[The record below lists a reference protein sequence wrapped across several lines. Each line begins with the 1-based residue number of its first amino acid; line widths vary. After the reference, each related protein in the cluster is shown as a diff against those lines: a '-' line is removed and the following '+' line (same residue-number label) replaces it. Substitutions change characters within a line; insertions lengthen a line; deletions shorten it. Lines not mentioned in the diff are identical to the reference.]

1 MSITVETL
9 ATKRVIDT
17 RTDVNSYA
25 RRTYQ
30 IFDGPQ
36 DSGYVKFH
44 PNGAN
49 GGANGAGNQIN
60 FTLNPPSTRVFVNRR
75 VVLEAKFIVE
85 ITGIPQTTGADGVTK
100 TNAANGYLIN
110 MKQSGAIGADRPF
123 LAPTVDP
130 GTELGADV
138 GTCGPRAYPL
148 ANATQSL
155 QVNIN
160 NDQLSQNLG
169 QYWRATTRYANSLGQ
184 SEIDQGS
191 TATMLDMAQSYA
203 QTKGNAL
210 SPFMKRG
217 SNPLQTSRTGIYEVK
232 VLANPKWVS
241 GAAVTARLEF
251 TVREPLYLSPFLF
264 QRGAQDTGLIGVQT
278 LGLQLQLGGR
288 GGGSLADAI
297 FCLDSS
303 AYSDTTTV
311 TAVTQE
317 VYCYMNFLTPDAL
330 QVIPDVNNYPY
341 YEPVL
346 YTTTNNAPIAAGDVT
361 VHEAVMNNIQ
371 LNSIPQRLLI
381 FIDEPDSAARAIKSD
396 TYAAIENINIS
407 FDNRDSL
414 LAAAQPI
421 DLYNIAA
428 KNNTNLTWAEW
439 SRDCGSVLC
448 LNFGE
453 DIPLRANQAV
463 GLRGSY
469 NLRMTVRFRNVKSGN
484 YSEGGQ
490 AFPLPMAGYTLS
502 VVVFSVGV
510 MTIAQQNVVRTTGIL
525 TNEDVLRS
533 KEQPATPY
541 VNTGDIYGGGWFDD
555 FARGFMSVMRPAASI
570 ASKILPMLAPETAP
584 FVGAFNSIINPEQ
597 PAGPGNTGLVRSF
610 GNGLVGGNVS
620 GGRLVGGKKVTRAQL
635 AKMMR

>member
-9 ATKRVIDT
+9 ATKRVVDS

-36 DSGYVKFH
+36 DTGFVKFN
-44 PNGAN
+44 PNGGQAS
-49 GGANGAGNQIN
+49 GNQLN

-75 VVLEAKFIVE
+75 VIIESTFEVTLKGV
-85 ITGIPQTTGADGVTK
+85 PQVGQDYLLNFEGTGATISTAPNVPAGQLPVK
-100 TNAANGYLIN
+100 LGSVNGN
-110 MKQSGAIGADRPF
+110 
-123 LAPTVDP
+123 
-130 GTELGADV
+130 
-138 GTCGPRAYPL
+138 CGPRAYPL
-148 ANATQSL
+148 ANATRSL
-155 QVNIN
+155 QVSLN

-191 TATMLDMAQSYA
+191 TATMLDLAQDYS
-203 QTKGNAL
+203 QTSGNPL
-210 SPFMKRG
+210 SPFAVRG
-217 SNPLQTSRTGIYEVK
+217 ANPLQTSRSSLYSVVIRRNDERDIDDPNAELT
-232 VLANPKWVS
+232 
-241 GAAVTARLEF
+241 AVIRF

-264 QRGAQDTGLIGVQT
+264 QKGDQDTGLIGIQT
-278 LGLQLQLGGR
+278 MNLQLQLGGR
-288 GGGSLADAI
+288 GGSDLAAAVFSVDEGRT
-297 FCLDSS
+297 FNL
-303 AYSDTTTV
+303 AYGRSV
-311 TAVTQE
+311 TATTLESYV
-317 VYCYMNFLTPDAL
+317 YMNFLTPDAL
-330 QVIPDVNNYPY
+330 QIIPDINNYPY
-341 YEPVL
+341 YEPTL
-346 YTTTNNAPIAAGDVT
+346 YTTTVPGVIPSGAVSQTI
-361 VHEAVMNNIQ
+361 VMNNVQ

-381 FIDEPDSAARAIKSD
+381 FIDEPDSAASPFKSD
-396 TYAAIENINIS
+396 TYASIQGVNIS

-428 KNNTNLTWAEW
+428 KNNTNLTWTEW
-439 SRDCGSVLC
+439 NRDCGSVLC

-469 NLRMTVRFRNVKSGN
+469 NLRMTVTFNNVKTSGIN
-484 YSEGGQ
+484 DINGTYAPAAMNGVSLQ
-490 AFPLPMAGYTLS
+490 VL
-502 VVVFSVGV
+502 VFGVGV
-510 MTIAQQNVVRTTGIL
+510 MTIAQQNVVRTVGIL

-533 KEQPATPY
+533 KTQPAVPY
-541 VNTGDIYGGGWFDD
+541 LPSGDLYGGGWFDD
-555 FARGFMSVMRPAASI
+555 FAKGFMSVMRPAASI

-610 GNGLVGGNVS
+610 GNGLVGGNV

-635 AKMMR
+635 AKMLK

>member
-1 MSITVETL
+1 MSITVDTL

-36 DSGYVKFH
+36 DTGYVKFT
-44 PNGAN
+44 PNGAP
-49 GGANGAGNQIN
+49 GGNQVN

-75 VVLEAKFIVE
+75 IILEARFKVT
-85 ITGIPQTTGADGVTK
+85 ITGRKNGSIPGISGGPATWGPVRDA
-100 TNAANGYLIN
+100 YLIN
-110 MKQSGAIGADRPF
+110 MAESGARGDDPA
-123 LAPTVDP
+123 TV
-130 GTELGADV
+130 LGSTD

-169 QYWRATTRYANSLGQ
+169 QYWRATTRYANSLAQ
-184 SEIDQGS
+184 SEIDQGT
-191 TATMLDMAQSYA
+191 TATMLDMAQAYS
-203 QTKGNAL
+203 QTNGSNL
-210 SPFMKRG
+210 SPFAKRG
-217 SNPLQTSRTGIYEVK
+217 ANPLQTARTGIYDIV
-232 VLANPKWVS
+232 VTANPETDP
-241 GAAVTARLEF
+241 AADVVAELEF

-288 GGGSLADAI
+288 GPNGLADAI
-297 FCLDSS
+297 FSLD
-303 AYSDTTTV
+303 AYEYSPTTTV
-311 TAVTQE
+311 TATCESVA
-317 VYCYMNFLTPDAL
+317 CYVNFLTPDAL

-346 YTTTNNAPIAAGDVT
+346 YTTRDPRPVDANPATIREV
-361 VHEAVMNNIQ
+361 VMNNIQ
-371 LNSIPQRLLI
+371 LNSIPQRMLI
-381 FIDEPDSAARAIKSD
+381 FIDEPDSEAKVTKSD
-396 TYAAIENINIS
+396 TFCSIENVNIS

-439 SRDCGSVLC
+439 SRDVGSVLC

-469 NLRMTVRFRNVKSGN
+469 NLRMTVRYRNVKTGKAN
-484 YSEGGQ
+484 ATGQ
-490 AFPLPMAGYTLS
+490 YPSVPLTQGVNLS
-502 VVVFSVGV
+502 VIVFSVGV

-541 VNTGDIYGGGWFDD
+541 INSGDLYGGGFFDD
-555 FARGFMSVMRPAASI
+555 FAKGFMSVIRPVANI
-570 ASKILPMLAPETAP
+570 ASKVIPFVAPEFAP
-584 FVGAFNSIINPEQ
+584 IATGVNSFLNPQ
-597 PAGPGNTGLVRSF
+597 GSGLTG
-610 GNGLVGGNVS
+610 GGLT
-620 GGRLVGGKKVTRAQL
+620 GGRMIGGKKVTRAQL

>member
-36 DSGYVKFH
+36 DTGYVKFT
-44 PNGAN
+44 PNGAP
-49 GGANGAGNQIN
+49 GGNQVN

-75 VVLEAKFIVE
+75 IVLEARFKVI
-85 ITGIPQTTGADGVTK
+85 ITGQRLGVIPSTGSTPATIGPR
-100 TNAANGYLIN
+100 ALLSLIN
-110 MKQSGAIGADRPF
+110 MAESGARGAND
-123 LAPTVDP
+123 TVK
-130 GTELGADV
+130 LGSVD

-184 SEIDQGS
+184 SEIDQGT

-203 QTKGNAL
+203 QTTGSNL
-210 SPFMKRG
+210 SPFAKRG
-217 SNPLQTSRTGIYEVK
+217 SNPLQTSRTGIYDIV
-232 VLANPKWVS
+232 VNTNPDTSDTGDVV
-241 GAAVTARLEF
+241 AELEF

-288 GGGSLADAI
+288 GPNSLADAI
-297 FCLDSS
+297 FSLDGS
-303 AYSDTTTV
+303 AYSATTTV
-311 TAVTQE
+311 TATCESVA
-317 VYCYMNFLTPDAL
+317 CYVNFLTPDAL

-346 YTTTNNAPIAAGDVT
+346 YTTRDTRLVDANPATIREV
-361 VHEAVMNNIQ
+361 VMNNIQ
-371 LNSIPQRLLI
+371 LNSIPQRMLI
-381 FIDEPDSAARAIKSD
+381 FIDEPDSEAKATKSD
-396 TYAAIENINIS
+396 TFCSIENVNIS

-439 SRDCGSVLC
+439 SRDVGSVLC

-469 NLRMTVRFRNVKSGN
+469 NLRMTVRYRNVKTGKA
-484 YSEGGQ
+484 EATGQ
-490 AFPLPMAGYTLS
+490 YPSLPLSQGVNLS

-541 VNTGDIYGGGWFDD
+541 INSGDLYGGGWFDD

>member
-36 DSGYVKFH
+36 DSGYVKFT
-44 PNGAN
+44 PNGSN

-75 VVLEAKFIVE
+75 VVIEAKFNIS
-85 ITGIPQTTGADGVTK
+85 ITGIPQTAGPDGTSADFNTGR
-100 TNAANGYLIN
+100 LIN
-110 MKQSGAIGADRPF
+110 MGESGAVGAIRSSLVPDV
-123 LAPTVDP
+123 A
-130 GTELGADV
+130 GTHLGADV

-191 TATMLDMAQSYA
+191 TATMLDLAQDYS
-203 QTKGNAL
+203 QTAGNPL
-210 SPFMKRG
+210 SPFAKRG
-217 SNPLQTSRTGIYEVK
+217 ANPIQTSRNSVYEIVVLTNPAWATG
-232 VLANPKWVS
+232 AGP
-241 GAAVTARLEF
+241 VTATLQF

-288 GGGSLADAI
+288 GGGTLADAI
-297 FCLDSS
+297 FSLDASRYS
-303 AYSDTTTV
+303 AGTTV
-311 TAVTQE
+311 TATTQE
-317 VYCYMNFLTPDAL
+317 VFCYMNFLTPDAL

-346 YTTTNNAPIAAGDVT
+346 YTTTNNAPIPAGET
-361 VHEAVMNNIQ
+361 VIHVAEMNNIQ
-371 LNSIPQRLLI
+371 LNSIPQRMLI
-381 FIDEPDSAARAIKSD
+381 FIDEPDSQGRVRKSD
-396 TYAAIENINIS
+396 TFASIENINIS

-414 LAAAQPI
+414 LAAASPI

-428 KNNTNLTWAEW
+428 KNNTNLTWSEW

-469 NLRMTVRFRNVKSGN
+469 NLRMTVRFRNVKTGR
-484 YSEGGQ
+484 YRQAGQ
-490 AFPLPMAGYTLS
+490 VVAEPMAGYTLS

-541 VNTGDIYGGGWFDD
+541 TNSGDLYGGGWFDD
-555 FARGFMSVMRPAASI
+555 FRNAFMSVARPLAGI
-570 ASKILPMLAPETAP
+570 ASKVLPMLAPETAP
-584 FVGAFNSIINPEQ
+584 FMGAFNSLINPEAQ
-597 PAGPGNTGLVRSF
+597 AGPGNTGLVRSY